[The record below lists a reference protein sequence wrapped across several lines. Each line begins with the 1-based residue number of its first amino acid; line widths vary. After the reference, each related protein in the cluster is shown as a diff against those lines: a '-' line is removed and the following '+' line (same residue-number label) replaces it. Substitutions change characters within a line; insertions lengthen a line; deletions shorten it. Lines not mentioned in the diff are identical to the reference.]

1 MFKTGRLH
9 TVFLHICVWSV
20 LLLCIWIWHPLQP
33 PGWRIGGLQVELR
46 AEGEGRGAA
55 TFMRVL
61 LTGIP
66 FVLLFYVNGYWLLP
80 AYFKRKKKF
89 TYIIYVAA
97 ILVLAVILSGLGAY
111 FGAPPPPGAH
121 AITFRRLFPGLF
133 FLMAGASMGIF
144 RENARLERL
153 RKEKETEHLRTEL
166 SFLRTQV
173 NPHFM
178 LNVLN
183 SMALLARK
191 KSDLLEPVLLEL
203 ARLMNYMLYDANREM
218 ICLEDEIGYLQ
229 AYIDLQM
236 LRFGSDVTVRFNTP
250 AGMNGHRIEPMLL
263 IPLVENAFKHG
274 IGLVKDPLIFI
285 DIAID
290 NDRRLHMT
298 VKNKY
303 SPLIRQEGN
312 RPAGIGLRNLTKRL
326 ELIYPGRFE
335 LQRMDNLR
343 VEALESEYWFII
355 HINIPLQ

>member
-1 MFKTGRLH
+1 LTSWQL
-9 TVFLHICVWSV
+9 
-20 LLLCIWIWHPLQP
+20 
-33 PGWRIGGLQVELR
+33 
-46 AEGEGRGAA
+46 
-55 TFMRVL
+55 L

-66 FVLLFYVNGYWLLP
+66 FVILFYVNAYWLLP
-80 AYFKRKKKF
+80 TWLARKKRLA
-89 TYIIYVAA
+89 YIVYVVVA
-97 ILVLAVILSGLGAY
+97 LLLTVVLSGLAAY
-111 FGAPPPPGAH
+111 IGAPPPPGAH

-133 FLMAGASMGIF
+133 FLMAGTSLGVS

-191 KSDLLEPVLLEL
+191 KSDLLEPVLMEL
-203 ARLMNYMLYDANREM
+203 ARLMNYMLYDTNREM
-218 ICLEDEIGYLQ
+218 IFLEDEIGYLR

-250 AGMNGHRIEPMLL
+250 ASLNGRLIEPMLL

-274 IGLVKDPLIFI
+274 IGLVNDPLILI
-285 DIAID
+285 DIAIE
-290 NDRRLHMT
+290 NDERLVMT

-303 SPLIRQEGN
+303 SPLIRQREDK
-312 RPAGIGLRNLTKRL
+312 PSGIGLSNLTKRL
-326 ELIYPGRFE
+326 ELMYPGRFQ
-335 LQRMDNLR
+335 LQRMDNLQVDTR
-343 VEALESEYWFII
+343 DPQHWFII
-355 HINIPLQ
+355 HLNIPLQ